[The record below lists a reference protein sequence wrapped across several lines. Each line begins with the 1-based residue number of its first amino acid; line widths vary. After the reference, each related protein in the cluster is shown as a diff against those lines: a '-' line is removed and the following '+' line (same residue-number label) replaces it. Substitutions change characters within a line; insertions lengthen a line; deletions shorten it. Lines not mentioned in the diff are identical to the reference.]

1 MKLFQISQPGTNL
14 PTNASNSPEF
24 ANKHLIILALQTQ
37 PPFLQKH
44 PFVTLH
50 LTFFQNGGWKKS
62 INLPPQEGE
71 GLVQDLDLVLVPV
84 PTAWLQEQVPQL
96 PQLEKPPL
104 IVLQH

>member
-37 PPFLQKH
+37 PPFLQKR

-50 LTFFQNGGWKKS
+50 LTFLVDGKINKIESLEQMRLANEICKLYELMATDNGHF
-62 INLPPQEGE
+62 
-71 GLVQDLDLVLVPV
+71 
-84 PTAWLQEQVPQL
+84 A
-96 PQLEKPPL
+96 PL
-104 IVLQH
+104 